1 MTFKQLQRL
10 CLSLPEVEQRETWGD
25 ATFRVR
31 GKIFAISSPDRDT
44 ASIKASLDD
53 QSGLIA
59 MDPETF
65 AVAAY
70 TGKYGWVRVRL
81 AGVPLELGE
90 RLIENAWRRTAPR
103 RLVAKL
109 EEGP

>member
-1 MTFKQLQRL
+1 
-10 CLSLPEVEQRETWGD
+10 
-25 ATFRVR
+25 
-31 GKIFAISSPDRDT
+31 
-44 ASIKASLDD
+44 
-53 QSGLIA
+53 
-59 MDPETF
+59 MDPDTF

-81 AGVPLELGE
+81 AGVPLQLAE

-109 EEGP
+109 DEGP